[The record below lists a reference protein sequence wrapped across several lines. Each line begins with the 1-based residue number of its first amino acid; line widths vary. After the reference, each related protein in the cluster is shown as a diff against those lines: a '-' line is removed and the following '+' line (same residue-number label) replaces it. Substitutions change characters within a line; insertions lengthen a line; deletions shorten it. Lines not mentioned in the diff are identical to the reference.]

1 MEVSRFKE
9 GGDEGVVGEAVP
21 RGHFVEEEVR
31 VAGVEWGAARVHE
44 EDGVG
49 GRAGGGDVA
58 GLEEQLVEL
67 PAGGGAAGAEEL
79 DAGVNVQGDGHDQQ
93 LRWMPT
99 CMRRINRAK

>member
-21 RGHFVEEEVR
+21 RGHFAEQEVR
-31 VAGVEWGAARVHE
+31 VAGVKRGAARVHE

-49 GRAGGGDVA
+49 GREGGGHVA
-58 GLEEQLVEL
+58 GLEEKLVEL

-79 DAGVNVQGDGHDQQ
+79 DAGGDVDGDGHDSSSNVGK
-93 LRWMPT
+93 
-99 CMRRINRAK
+99 RRKF